1 MEKKDRVEL
10 LLQKYCRSNL
20 FSASDRRFLSS
31 EIIRVIDSDDDVET
45 MLSPRFNSKLQ
56 SKPKKEAKEEVKEE
70 VKVEEKSDEKPKK
83 EVKKEV
89 KKAVPK
95 PKQKKRQVKKKTHKK
110 ESPLKGF
117 GKRKKANTLR

>member
-56 SKPKKEAKEEVKEE
+56 SKPKKEVKEE